1 MIDHTECLRCALMD
15 FGQQATVGGVEVPTG
30 IVFNRAPAVADPYMS
45 DTAHD
50 GPSCNVLREDLEAI
64 GQWPLPSD
72 TKLVTEGKT
81 YLILHPD
88 DDRGDVTLLLAET

>member
-15 FGQQATVGGVEVPTG
+15 DGQPATIGGVAVPQN
-30 IVFNRAPAVADPYMS
+30 ILFNRAPAVADPYMS

-50 GPSCNVLREDLEAI
+50 GPSCNVLREDLEAMD
-64 GQWPLPSD
+64 QWPLPSD

-81 YLILHPD
+81 YRILHPD
-88 DDRGDVTLLLAET
+88 DDRGDVTLPLTEA